1 MAVERL
7 LVPVEKSVTLRRT
20 VGYAVRTALE
30 SEADRV
36 AIHFVAVMTYE
47 AESPGGSES
56 IEQTE
61 ELLERLTVWAYEDA
75 AEEEFDVETAVIGA
89 DQYLFSPRDFG
100 DRLADYAD
108 EHGID
113 QIILD
118 PEYLPGSSAPMLQPL
133 EHQLERHGLAYEE
146 APVEP
151 ARRGGQLVTPGGANR
166 FVALFV
172 ISFGFYLVLG
182 DPTYP
187 FDLAT
192 GAVTGVVV
200 AITLSHVTFSRAPT
214 LKQSPVRVLR
224 FVVYVPYLLFEI
236 VKANVAVSIVIL
248 RPSMPIEPRMT
259 RLRSSVWG
267 GLPLTTLANSITLT
281 PGTLTVRANDRDLIV
296 HTLITDARE
305 DLFDGGLERA
315 VRFVF
320 YGREAARIPSP
331 RERDDAEIL
340 GEEER

>member
-20 VGYAVRTALE
+20 VGYAVETALD
-30 SEADRV
+30 SAADRV
-36 AIHFVAVMTYE
+36 EIHFVAAMTYE
-47 AESPGGSES
+47 AESPGGTES
-56 IEQTE
+56 IEEAE

-75 AEEEFDVETAVIGA
+75 NEEAFDVETAVIGT
-89 DQYLFSPRDFG
+89 DRYLFSPRDFG

-108 EHGID
+108 DHGID
-113 QIILD
+113 LIILD

-133 EHQLERHGLAYEE
+133 EHQLESHGLDFEE

-151 ARRGGQLVTPGGANR
+151 ARRSGQLITPGGASR
-166 FVALFV
+166 LGALFAV
-172 ISFGFYLVLG
+172 SFGFYLVLG

-187 FDLAT
+187 FDLVT
-192 GAVTGVVV
+192 GAVSGLIV
-200 AITLSHVTFSRAPT
+200 AITLSHVTFSRPPT
-214 LKQSPVRVLR
+214 LRQTPIRALR
-224 FVVYVPYLLFEI
+224 FVVYVPYLLYEI
-236 VKANVAVSIVIL
+236 VKANVAVSIAIL

-259 RLRSSVWG
+259 RLRSTVWG

-281 PGTLTVRANDRDLIV
+281 PGTLTVRANDQNLIV
-296 HTLITDARE
+296 HTLIPDARE
-305 DLFDGGLERA
+305 DLFDGGLERG

-320 YGREAARIPSP
+320 YGRDAARIPSP
-331 RERDDAEIL
+331 RERDDAEII